1 MDLEYVYFRF
11 RSSKIEERD
20 VELADLRAKNMED
33 GKLYTVLMAK
43 VERSRAINKAILNR
57 IPGECVNIFS
67 DDTIH
72 IKRARVYDEAG
83 LRRKISQ
90 LDDDPRNTAGLERLL
105 TIKIG
110 AVVMLRRNLD
120 IAKGLCNG
128 TTGTVE
134 KIFRHQNK
142 QENESGF

>member
-1 MDLEYVYFRF
+1 M
-11 RSSKIEERD
+11 
-20 VELADLRAKNMED
+20 
-33 GKLYTVLMAK
+33 
-43 VERSRAINKAILNR
+43 
-57 IPGECVNIFS
+57 NIFS

-72 IKRARVYDEAG
+72 IKRARVYDEVG
-83 LRRKISQ
+83 LRRKISP

-105 TIKIG
+105 KIKIG

-134 KIFRHQNK
+134 KLFRHQNTH
-142 QENESGF
+142 SV